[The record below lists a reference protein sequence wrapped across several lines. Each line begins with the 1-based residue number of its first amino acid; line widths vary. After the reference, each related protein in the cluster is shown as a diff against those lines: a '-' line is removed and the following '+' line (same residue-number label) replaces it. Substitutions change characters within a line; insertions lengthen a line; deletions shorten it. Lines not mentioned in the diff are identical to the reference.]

1 MRDDDLTTARIL
13 IVDDQ
18 PSNVR
23 LLERV
28 LVTAGYQD
36 LMSTLD
42 PREVLER
49 YRTFQPDLILLDL
62 LMPYLDGVAVLEQL
76 ATEVFG
82 EKMTVEAK
90 LNKAD
95 AAGRREEDKPS
106 ALREDPVVKAFQK
119 HLGGEIVESRRSK

>member
-28 LVTAGYQD
+28 LVTAGYED

-49 YRTFQPDLILLDL
+49 YRTFQPDLIVRT
-62 LMPYLDGVAVLEQL
+62 PP
-76 ATEVFG
+76 
-82 EKMTVEAK
+82 
-90 LNKAD
+90 
-95 AAGRREEDKPS
+95 RSS
-106 ALREDPVVKAFQK
+106 ARTR
-119 HLGGEIVESRRSK
+119 RRSFA